1 VLEQEQYVTVA
12 DTLCVRC
19 GASAGHEFRV
29 ACESCGGLL
38 ENVYRLRGQTPSL
51 DFTNGFD
58 CLLPQFARALR
69 ARLPR
74 LPVTPCWND
83 DELADEIGVAACYVK
98 DETRN
103 HTGTTKDR
111 MAAVALT
118 SLVALGVRE
127 LAVSST
133 GNSSTSYAWAAQYL
147 PEVRL
152 HIFAGREF
160 TGRVR
165 NFRTANV
172 SLYVVDGDF
181 VEASR
186 AAAGF
191 ARSTPDVAWE
201 GGFFNPYRRDGL
213 KLTYLE
219 SYSQMPVLPT
229 VVVQAVSS
237 GMGIMAAAQATSEW
251 WRCHGLNM
259 SFAPRYLCVQQESCA
274 PMVTAW
280 AAGRRVIARSDIVRK
295 PTGIAK
301 AILRGDPS
309 GAYPYLSARVAESG
323 GAFTSVNV
331 PQIRSAQAALLR
343 RGVPA
348 CPAGAAALAGV
359 RKAARAGQLRR
370 DDVVLVNVTGTDHH
384 ESADG

>member
-1 VLEQEQYVTVA
+1 MLEQEQHVTVA

-19 GASAGHEFRV
+19 GASAGHEFQV
-29 ACESCGGLL
+29 ACESCRGLL
-38 ENVYRLRGQTPSL
+38 ENVYRLRGGMPSL

-58 CLLPQFARALR
+58 CLLPPSARALR
-69 ARLPR
+69 ARLPT

-83 DELADEIGVAACYVK
+83 DELAEEIGVAACYVK

-103 HTGTTKDR
+103 LTGTTKDR
-111 MAAVALT
+111 MAVVALT

-127 LAVSST
+127 LALSST
-133 GNSSTSYAWAAQYL
+133 GNSSTSYAWAAQHL
-147 PEVRL
+147 PEIRL

-160 TGRVR
+160 AGRVR
-165 NFRTANV
+165 EVRTDNV
-172 SLYVVDGDF
+172 SLAVVDGDF

-186 AAAGF
+186 AAASF
-191 ARSTPDVAWE
+191 ARSIPTVAWE

-219 SYSQMPVLPT
+219 SYWQMPVLPT
-229 VVVQAVSS
+229 VVAQAVSS

-251 WRCHGLNM
+251 RQCRGLGP

-280 AAGRRVIARSDIVRK
+280 AAGRRAIAKSDIVRK
-295 PTGIAK
+295 PSGIAK

-323 GAFTSVNV
+323 GAFTSVSV
-331 PQIRSAQAALLR
+331 PEMRSAQAALLR
-343 RGVPA
+343 RGVAA

-359 RKAARAGQLRR
+359 RKAALAGQLRI
-370 DDVVLVNVTGTDHH
+370 DDVVLINVTGTEHH
-384 ESADG
+384 ELADG